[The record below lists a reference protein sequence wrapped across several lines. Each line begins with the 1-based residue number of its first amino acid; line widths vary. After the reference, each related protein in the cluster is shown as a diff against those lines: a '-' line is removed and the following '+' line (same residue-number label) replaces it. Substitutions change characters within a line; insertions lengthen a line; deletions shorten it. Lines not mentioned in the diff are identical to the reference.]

1 MPCVSIVVTE
11 VRMTMIRTYSE
22 LSKLRTLEERF
33 RYLKLKGQV
42 GASTFGFD
50 RYLNQNFYKSKEW
63 KDIRNQIIVRD
74 LGCELGLEDYEIN
87 GRIIIHHMNPIKDDD
102 IVHASDFLTNPEYLV
117 CVSHDMHNAIHFS
130 DENILKKYEVVERT
144 PFDTCPWKRR

>member
-1 MPCVSIVVTE
+1 
-11 VRMTMIRTYSE
+11 MIRTYSE

-63 KDIRNQIIVRD
+63 KDIRNKIIVRD

-87 GRIIIHHMNPIKDDD
+87 GRIIIHHMNPVSSKDIIDVND
-102 IVHASDFLTNPEYLV
+102 YLINSEYLI
-117 CVSHDMHNAIHFS
+117 CVSHDMHNALHYG
-130 DENILKKYEVVERT
+130 DENIMKHYELVERT